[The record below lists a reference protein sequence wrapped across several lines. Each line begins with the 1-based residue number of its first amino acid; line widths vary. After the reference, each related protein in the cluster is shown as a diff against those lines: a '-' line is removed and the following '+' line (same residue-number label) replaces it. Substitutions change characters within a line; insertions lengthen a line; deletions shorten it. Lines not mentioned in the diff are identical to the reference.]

1 MPALPLM
8 VEVLARV
15 QQMPPLS
22 RQGLDFVARKRSP
35 FLASYGKIGFLFIFF
50 EASSTG
56 ERCKNDG
63 KLLLDLL
70 FPLFLF
76 FCFVF
81 ILDLVYGSCE
91 LFHNSEIGSGSTLIK
106 SFSFSFHGFFPF
118 FERSKT
124 PEQRS
129 LIGVTS
135 CRSKLPMNDSWIN
148 ILALSHWKQWQP
160 VIACNSRGPVET
172 IKHGVTEFSAI
183 PPGILAGYVQACHCS

>member
-22 RQGLDFVARKRSP
+22 RQERGLHFLRLTERLGSCSSSLRPHLRVNGARTTP
-35 FLASYGKIGFLFIFF
+35 L
-50 EASSTG
+50 SSRET
-56 ERCKNDG
+56 EP
-63 KLLLDLL
+63 LL
-70 FPLFLF
+70 FEGMD
-76 FCFVF
+76 V
-81 ILDLVYGSCE
+81 
-91 LFHNSEIGSGSTLIK
+91 
-106 SFSFSFHGFFPF
+106 SFHGYWHEKNHHLKYRKENQMVIKALAIFNG
-118 FERSKT
+118 RAY
-124 PEQRS
+124 
-129 LIGVTS
+129 
-135 CRSKLPMNDSWIN
+135 MWIN

>member
-22 RQGLDFVARKRSP
+22 RQERGLH
-35 FLASYGKIGFLFIFF
+35 FLRL
-50 EASSTG
+50 T
-56 ERCKNDG
+56 ER
-63 KLLLDLL
+63 L
-70 FPLFLF
+70 
-76 FCFVF
+76 
-81 ILDLVYGSCE
+81 GSCSSS
-91 LFHNSEIGSGSTLIK
+91 LRPHLRVNGARTT
-106 SFSFSFHGFFPF
+106 
-118 FERSKT
+118 T